1 MCEHAYKNDDGY
13 EIGDIVTV
21 RASHDGHPFVRG
33 ERLLVDMV
41 GETWVQVAPADA
53 NNGNDERWAAL
64 YNDAVTRPVIA
75 ANGAG
80 PGAGPGARLAATLR
94 ALGKRLKAGA

>member
-1 MCEHAYKNDDGY
+1 MRRSHA
-13 EIGDIVTV
+13 
-21 RASHDGHPFVRG
+21 GHPFARG
-33 ERLLVDMV
+33 ERLRVEGT
-41 GETWVQVAPADA
+41 GETWVHVVSADSK
-53 NNGNDERWAAL
+53 GGSYERWADL

-94 ALGKRLKAGA
+94 ALGKRLKR